1 MPRFPTQSLQLAR
14 TAQGRRTK
22 TSVGGR
28 RGAAQGTASAAW
40 SNAPPGVP
48 MSALDLIPPA
58 GRRWTYGQLL
68 LGIAA
73 HDAYHVGQIQ
83 LMKRLWEERKVMFR

>member
-1 MPRFPTQSLQLAR
+1 MPRFPRHPSNWPAPPRMADEDQWAADVALLKEQH
-14 TAQGRRTK
+14 QGL
-22 TSVGGR
+22 VE
-28 RGAAQGTASAAW
+28 SAAR
-40 SNAPPGVP
+40 VP
-48 MSALDLIPPA
+48 MSSLDLIPPA